1 MVSGILKLN
10 PNRTNQY
17 LGFRK
22 PIDASIGFRNLE
34 SYPQFFVLRPK
45 THVIM
50 KMLLKIKI
58 KKTYKNIK

>member
-1 MVSGILKLN
+1 LN

-58 KKTYKNIK
+58 KKTY